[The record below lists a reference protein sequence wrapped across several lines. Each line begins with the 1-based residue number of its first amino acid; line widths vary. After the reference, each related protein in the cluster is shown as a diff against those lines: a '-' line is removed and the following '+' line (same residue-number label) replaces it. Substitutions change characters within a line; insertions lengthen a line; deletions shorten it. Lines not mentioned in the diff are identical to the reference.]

1 MGDKAPRISDAE
13 WKLMKVL
20 WAAKE
25 AMPAYDI
32 IQAVADIVKWQDK
45 TVRTMLNRLVK
56 KGALDYRRYKNLYLY
71 YPKVT
76 EEESVRAEGKSF
88 LDRCF
93 NGRIEPLLAHF
104 AGYRKL
110 SRAQVK
116 ELERI
121 LNLRE
126 E

>member
-1 MGDKAPRISDAE
+1 MGDKPSRISDAE

-25 AMPAYDI
+25 SMPAYDI
-32 IQAVADIVKWQDK
+32 IQAVAHLEKWQDK

-56 KGALDYRRYKNLYLY
+56 KGVLAYRKYKNLYLY
-71 YPKVT
+71 YPKVS

-93 NGRIEPLLAHF
+93 SGRIEPLLAHF
-104 AGYRKL
+104 AGYKKL

-121 LNLRE
+121 LDFRE